1 MSENMQWPRQ
11 LVGMDAHTR
20 KLALCLAKWNYGSDP
35 KRQKSFPYVAL
46 ADMERFYL
54 ANIPAEATTIIEATG
69 NAFVIKERLEKIGRK
84 VEIVKSDALETISQ
98 DDRITDLI
106 DAQKLTIAYARGAS
120 LSLVRHPDRGSADL
134 RALFGGER
142 MATKESTRA
151 SNRIWALCNEY
162 GLPLP
167 TKSREA
173 RVSEVRSMMK
183 AHPLSNWQKFR
194 IEDELES
201 YEKALDRRAKYKKE
215 LARLVMGNDKMSKLL
230 QLCGVKHL
238 LAFALVA
245 YTGDVDD
252 FKTPKHLVS
261 YYGAEPPC
269 QRKRR
274 GRGTQQEERP
284 KRQDLEVRTQGRE
297 DASGRSGT
305 ERRSNAE
312 KLRPREMG
320 RKETCPEEALQ
331 QGGLCR
337 GAEDRLLR
345 LAYPEGTSRPE
356 P

>member
-1 MSENMQWPRQ
+1 
-11 LVGMDAHTR
+11 
-20 KLALCLAKWNYGSDP
+20 
-35 KRQKSFPYVAL
+35 
-46 ADMERFYL
+46 
-54 ANIPAEATTIIEATG
+54 
-69 NAFVIKERLEKIGRK
+69 
-84 VEIVKSDALETISQ
+84 
-98 DDRITDLI
+98 
-106 DAQKLTIAYARGAS
+106 
-120 LSLVRHPDRGSADL
+120 
-134 RALFGGER
+134 

-215 LARLVMGNDKMSKLL
+215 LARLVMGNDKMGKLL

-261 YYGAEPPC
+261 YYGLNPRVNGSGEV
-269 QRKRR
+269 
-274 GRGTQQEERP
+274 EER
-284 KRQDLEVRTQGRE
+284 
-297 DASGRSGT
+297 
-305 ERRSNAE
+305 N
-312 KLRPREMG
+312 
-320 RKETCPEEALQ
+320 
-331 QGGLCR
+331 
-337 GAEDRLLR
+337 
-345 LAYPEGTSRPE
+345 
-356 P
+356 